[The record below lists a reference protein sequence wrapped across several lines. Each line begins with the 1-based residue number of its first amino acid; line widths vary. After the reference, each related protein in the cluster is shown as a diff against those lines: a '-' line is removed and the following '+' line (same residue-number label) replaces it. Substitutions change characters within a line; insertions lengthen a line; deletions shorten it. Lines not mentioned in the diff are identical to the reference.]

1 MPGSVTGIRRLVN
14 VLENGL
20 LGSRIDFAPATAINQ
35 AVFKKQESFYMTR
48 AFIFPGQGS
57 QFPGMGKDLADAFPD
72 AKLVFEEVDD
82 ALNQKLSKIIFE
94 GPDSDLNLTEN
105 TQPALM
111 AVSMAVMRVLSLQG
125 GIDLSRVATYV
136 AGHSLGEYAALT
148 AAGSLELPVTA
159 KLLKLRG
166 QSMQRA
172 VPVGVG
178 AMAAILGLDFDDV
191 KKIAADASASE
202 ICEAA
207 NDNSAGQVVI
217 SGHKGAVEAAMA
229 LATERGA
236 KRALLLPVSAPFHCR
251 LMGPAAETMAD
262 ALGSTD
268 IRPPVIPVVA
278 NVTAQAE
285 TNPARIRELLVD
297 QVTGVVRWRE
307 SVQWMKQQGVT
318 EMVEIGAGKVLA
330 GLVKRIEPD
339 VAASSVATPQQ
350 IEELIG
356 KLK

>member
-1 MPGSVTGIRRLVN
+1 
-14 VLENGL
+14 
-20 LGSRIDFAPATAINQ
+20 
-35 AVFKKQESFYMTR
+35 MTR

-57 QFPGMGKDLADAFPD
+57 QSPGMGKDLADAFTD
-72 AKLVFEEVDD
+72 AKHVFQEVDD
-82 ALNQKLSKIIFE
+82 ALNQNLSKMIFE
-94 GPDSDLNLTEN
+94 GPDTELNLTEN

-111 AVSMAVMRVLSLQG
+111 AVSMAVMRVLTKQG
-125 GIDLSRVATYV
+125 GMDLTKVASYV

-148 AAGSLELPVTA
+148 AAGSLEIPVTA

-166 QSMQRA
+166 QAMQRA

-191 KKIAADASASE
+191 KAIAAEASSAE

-207 NDNSAGQVVI
+207 NDNSSGQVVI

-229 LATERGA
+229 LATARGA

-251 LMGPAAETMAD
+251 LMGPAAEAMAD
-262 ALGSTD
+262 ALGATD

-318 EMVEIGAGKVLA
+318 EMVELGAGKVLA

-339 VAASSVATPQQ
+339 VAASSINTPAQ
-350 IEELIG
+350 IEEFLA
-356 KLK
+356 KLQG